1 MLDSLDHQHRDVG
14 DLSDNTDTLWKIDQ
28 CLKKLSSQSPAGSG
42 SLLPHLESQFLFNC
56 GFILVEKAVVD
67 EDLWK
72 EYILIMRQIYMAA
85 WLGKVII
92 AAVRYLFAVIV

>member
-14 DLSDNTDTLWKIDQ
+14 DLSQPTEILWKIDQ
-28 CLKKLSSQSPAGSG
+28 GLKKLSSQSPAGSA
-42 SLLPHLESQFLFNC
+42 SLLDHLESQFLHNC

-67 EDLWK
+67 EDLWE
-72 EYILIMRQIYMAA
+72 EYILTMRQIYMAA

-92 AAVRYLFAVIV
+92 AVVCLQ